1 MAKRASNPASAATRN
16 PAGAGSRGAPVPK
29 TVQPRPAGVF
39 ESVPGCGGI
48 PARLAELGCDPIAI
62 IAGIAMDQGCDGRL
76 RFSAAKELCVYL
88 LTKPRQSQVEP
99 VGEVDVAGI
108 IAAAWRLPADA
119 WAKLKSDL
127 DWAEAAFLGD

>member
-1 MAKRASNPASAATRN
+1 MAKRASDPASAATRN
-16 PAGAGSRGAPVPK
+16 PAGVGSRGAPVPK

-48 PARLAELGCDPIAI
+48 PARLAELGWDSIAI
-62 IAGIAMDQGCDGRL
+62 IAGIAYL
-76 RFSAAKELCVYL
+76 LASALEAGLTITQVLDKAKE
-88 LTKPRQSQVEP
+88 T
-99 VGEVDVAGI
+99 GI
-108 IAAAWRLPADA
+108 VPADA